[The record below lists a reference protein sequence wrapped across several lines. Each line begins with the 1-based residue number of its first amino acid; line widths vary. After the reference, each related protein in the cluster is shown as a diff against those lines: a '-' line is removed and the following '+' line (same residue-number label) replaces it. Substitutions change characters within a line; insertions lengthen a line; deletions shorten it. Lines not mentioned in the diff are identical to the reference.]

1 MEREND
7 TRTPRDRISDNF
19 RDSLMGIEDKANG
32 RSFDPSVTDHLPLA
46 MAYVPRQKWR
56 NAYSPEEALSRGTL
70 FAELDLPFYPP
81 KVCGCGGRG
90 K

>member
-7 TRTPRDRISDNF
+7 NRTPRDRISDEL
-19 RDSLMGIEDKANG
+19 RDSIMNQEDMMSG
-32 RSFDPSVTDHLPLA
+32 RGFTPSVVDGLPLA

-56 NAYSPEEALSRGTL
+56 NAYSPEEALCRGTL

-81 KVCGCGGRG
+81 RVCGGGR